1 MRRNGHSLAPVD
13 GDEGALLRRERV
25 VVHRAL
31 KHHVRGAR
39 DRGRVALY
47 TGAGDGWTQVR
58 GATDRVFTSRTT
70 LYATD
75 LTTGDIEQYDRG
87 RGTWTRIGGPG
98 ATFAATD
105 DHLYGVSPDHSGV
118 FEYTGANGAWTEI
131 GGPVAP

>member
-1 MRRNGHSLAPVD
+1 MRRNGHSLA
-13 GDEGALLRRERV
+13 
-25 VVHRAL
+25 
-31 KHHVRGAR
+31 
-39 DRGRVALY
+39 
-47 TGAGDGWTQVR
+47 
-58 GATDRVFTSRTT
+58 
-70 LYATD
+70 
-75 LTTGDIEQYDRG
+75 TGDIEQYDRG